1 MVCPLYPESKFPFLL
16 PICFISVLS
25 TSKLAVPESLFD
37 PQVNGEV
44 LGTVTSQFIRYSFDL
59 PSLKGLNRLEVGAW
73 TNGDDIQRE
82 DVDVDTGLFHVYSLC
97 SFIWSA
103 YFWSQEFLFLGWLC
117 QRFRLYLIIP
127 SWWVDV
133 LWHLPVD
140 GIGHLTPILNRKVP
154 GLSLMAFGN
163 MSTWYILQATL
174 PRSYMWCLRSTTRE
188 DIQQKLWWMGN
199 TLVLK
204 SK

>member
-82 DVDVDTGLFHVYSLC
+82 DVDVDTGRFHVYSLC

-103 YFWSQEFLFLGWLC
+103 YF
-117 QRFRLYLIIP
+117 
-127 SWWVDV
+127 
-133 LWHLPVD
+133 
-140 GIGHLTPILNRKVP
+140 
-154 GLSLMAFGN
+154 
-163 MSTWYILQATL
+163 
-174 PRSYMWCLRSTTRE
+174 
-188 DIQQKLWWMGN
+188 
-199 TLVLK
+199 
-204 SK
+204 